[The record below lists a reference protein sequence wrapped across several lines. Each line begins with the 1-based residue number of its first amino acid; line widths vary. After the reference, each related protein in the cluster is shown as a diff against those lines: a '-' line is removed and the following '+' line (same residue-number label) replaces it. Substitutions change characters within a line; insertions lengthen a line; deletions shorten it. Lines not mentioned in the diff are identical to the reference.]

1 METIRKAIEIVGGV
15 TNLARQVG
23 VTPQTVY
30 VWLSGSAQIRA
41 SHAAKIERITGGK
54 VTAMEIGTEFALLGI
69 MHDGKDGQNPK
80 R

>member
-41 SHAAKIERITGGK
+41 SHAAKIERITGGE
-54 VTAMEIGTEFALLGI
+54 VSALEIGTEFARI
-69 MHDGKDGQNPK
+69 HDGKDGQNPK